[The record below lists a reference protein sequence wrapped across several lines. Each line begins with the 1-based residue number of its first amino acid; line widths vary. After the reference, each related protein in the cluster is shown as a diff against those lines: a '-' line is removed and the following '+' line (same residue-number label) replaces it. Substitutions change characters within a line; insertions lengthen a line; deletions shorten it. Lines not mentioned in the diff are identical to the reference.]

1 MHYQFYCWYFHMIPY
16 LLWSTDVLATPVRLA
31 IWVAIEVAFNVYPAT
46 FWSSLLLQVAHF
58 VLLIALYAAP
68 APLCNE
74 NLRVGETIS
83 PSLSSSSSLEVATTT
98 TTTTATAANV
108 IEKQQKEIAFGR
120 NNIITI
126 GGRVRDRR
134 SRASAP

>member
-1 MHYQFYCWYFHMIPY
+1 MIPY

-31 IWVAIEVAFNVYPAT
+31 IWIAIEVAFNVYPAT

-58 VLLIALYAAP
+58 VLLIALYATP

-74 NLRVGETIS
+74 NLRIGETTS
-83 PSLSSSSSLEVATTT
+83 PSLSSSSSSSSLEVATS
-98 TTTTATAANV
+98 TTATNV

-120 NNIITI
+120 NNITTI
-126 GGRVRDRR
+126 GGRVRNRR
-134 SRASAP
+134 SGASAP

>member
-31 IWVAIEVAFNVYPAT
+31 IWIAIEVAFNVYPAT

-74 NLRVGETIS
+74 NLRVGEKIS

-98 TTTTATAANV
+98 TTTTTYKYSSYTN
-108 IEKQQKEIAFGR
+108 
-120 NNIITI
+120 T
-126 GGRVRDRR
+126 R
-134 SRASAP
+134 SSKYSTS